1 MINFEA
7 LNEAL
12 ILVFSFETMMWLAIG
27 VFIGVGI
34 GAIPGLSAT
43 TGVALMLPLTFTLDQ
58 AAALGLLIGLYKG
71 AIYGGSISAI
81 SFATPG
87 TSEAAATVF
96 DGHKL
101 MQKGKGKKALLIA
114 LYASVTADFLSD
126 LITILI
132 APMLA
137 LVALQFG
144 PSERFWLMGLAVC
157 LLGALSGAHLAKGML
172 SAAIGLFIGTMGAD
186 PISSVT
192 RNTFGQWWLADGV
205 HLIPLVVGVF
215 AMGAMLEKAIQVLKD
230 NQRVKKFGGSLRE
243 MLKVGGEGLSFKEYL
258 SCWKEMGI
266 GLGVGTF
273 VGMLPGLGST
283 VGAFLSYG
291 IAKQVFP
298 HKKIGTGRIE
308 GVAAAE
314 AGNNATVGPTL
325 VPLLAFG
332 IPGSAVAALIGAAL
346 MLQGATPGPRM
357 FELFPTVVYSLF
369 LILLVGNIFNLG
381 IGRMFAFI
389 YAKLGELPAPILI
402 PIVMLMAVIGSY
414 SYQNNP
420 YDVLMM
426 LVFGLL
432 GLFMRKFKIPEA
444 PLIITFLLAPQ
455 AEENLRRGL
464 LINEGDWWITLFHSP
479 LAIGLAIATVVLTIA
494 STRVRINERMQEIS
508 DDAAGETAD
517 EQPKDKV

>member
-7 LNEAL
+7 LAEA
-12 ILVFSFETMMWLAIG
+12 ITLVFSFKTMMWLAIG
-27 VFIGVGI
+27 VFVGVGV
-34 GAIPGLSAT
+34 GAIPGLTAT
-43 TGVALMLPLTFTLDQ
+43 TGVALMLPLTFTMDQ
-58 AAALGLLIGLYKG
+58 ASALGLLIGLYKG

-101 MQKGKGKKALLIA
+101 MQQGKGRKALLMA
-114 LYASVTADFLSD
+114 LYSSVTADTLSD
-126 LITILI
+126 VITILV

-137 LVALQFG
+137 LIALQFG
-144 PSERFWLMGLAVC
+144 PPERFWLMVLAVC
-157 LLGALSGAHLAKGML
+157 LLGALSGPHLAKGML
-172 SAAIGLFIGTMGAD
+172 SAAIGLYLGTIGAD
-186 PISSVT
+186 PISSVP
-192 RNTFGQWWLADGV
+192 RNTFGQWWLADGI
-205 HLIPLVVGVF
+205 HLIPLVVGIF
-215 AMGAMLEKAIQVLKD
+215 AMGAMIEKAVELVRQSRQASELKASVD
-230 NQRVKKFGGSLRE
+230 KLLGT
-243 MLKVGGEGLSFKEYL
+243 GGEGLSLREYL

-291 IAKQVFP
+291 IAKQAFP
-298 HKKIGTGRIE
+298 EKKIGTGKLE

-357 FELFPTVVYSLF
+357 FELYPTLIYSLF
-369 LILLVGNIFNLG
+369 LILLIGNLFNLG
-381 IGRMFAFI
+381 IGRIFAFV
-389 YAKLGELPAPILI
+389 YAKLGELPAPLLV
-402 PIVMLMAVIGSY
+402 PIVMLMAVVGAY
-414 SYQNNP
+414 SYANNP
-420 YDVLMM
+420 YDVVLM
-426 LVFGLL
+426 LCFGLL
-432 GLFMRKFKIPEA
+432 GYFMRLFKIPEA
-444 PLIITFLLAPQ
+444 PLVITFLLAPA

-464 LINEGDWWITLFHSP
+464 LINEGDWLATLFSSP
-479 LAIGLAIATVVLTIA
+479 LAIGLAVAAVALTYL
-494 STRVRINERMQEIS
+494 SGRVRLLERVNRMR
-508 DDAAGETAD
+508 DDVHD
-517 EQPKDKV
+517 D

>member
-1 MINFEA
+1 MFNADAFYEAIN
-7 LNEAL
+7 
-12 ILVFSFETMMWLAIG
+12 LVFTFKTLMWLAIG
-27 VFIGVGI
+27 VFIGVGV
-34 GAIPGLSAT
+34 GAMPGLTAT
-43 TGVALMLPLTFTLDQ
+43 TGVALMLPLTFTMEQ

-71 AIYGGSISAI
+71 AVYGGSISAI

-101 MQKGKGKKALLIA
+101 MQQGKGRKALLMA

-126 LITILI
+126 VITILI

-137 LVALQFG
+137 LIALKFG
-144 PSERFWLMGLAVC
+144 PSERFWLMVLAVC

-172 SAAIGLFIGTMGAD
+172 SAALGLYFGTMGSD
-186 PISSVT
+186 PISSVS
-192 RNTFGQWWLADGV
+192 RNTFELWWLADGV
-205 HLIPLVVGVF
+205 HLIPLVVGIF
-215 AMGAMLEKAIQVLKD
+215 AMGAMIEKTVELFRESRRAQQLAD
-230 NQRVKKFGGSLRE
+230 TVKKLLTVS
-243 MLKVGGEGLSFKEYL
+243 GEGLTFREYI

-298 HKKIGTGRIE
+298 EKKIGTGRLE

-325 VPLLAFG
+325 IPLLAFG

-357 FELFPTVVYSLF
+357 FELFPTIIYSLF
-369 LILLVGNIFNLG
+369 IILLIGNVFNLG
-381 IGRMFAFI
+381 IGRIFAFV
-389 YAKLGELPAPILI
+389 YAKLGELPAPLLV
-402 PIVMLMAVIGSY
+402 PIVMMMAVIGAY
-414 SYQNNP
+414 SYANNP
-420 YDVLMM
+420 YDVVIM
-426 LVFGLL
+426 LCFGML
-432 GLFMRKFKIPEA
+432 GYFMRLFKVPEA
-444 PLIITFLLAPQ
+444 PLVITFLLAPP

-464 LINEGDWWITLFHSP
+464 LINEGDWITTLFHSP
-479 LAIGLAIATVVLTIA
+479 LAIGLALGVVVLTYA
-494 STRVRINERMQEIS
+494 SSRLRIMERMNAIR
-508 DDAAGETAD
+508 DDARD
-517 EQPKDKV
+517 D

>member
-7 LNEAL
+7 LTEAVS
-12 ILVFSFETMMWLAIG
+12 LVFTFKTLMWLAIG
-27 VFIGVGI
+27 VFVGVGV
-34 GAIPGLSAT
+34 GAIPGLTAT
-43 TGVALMLPLTFTLDQ
+43 TGVALMLPLTFTMDQ
-58 AAALGLLIGLYKG
+58 ASALGLLIGLYKG
-71 AIYGGSISAI
+71 AVYGGSISAI

-101 MQKGKGKKALLIA
+101 MQQGKGRKALLMA
-114 LYASVTADFLSD
+114 LYSSVTADTLSD
-126 LITILI
+126 VITILV

-137 LVALQFG
+137 LIALQFG
-144 PSERFWLMGLAVC
+144 PPERFWLMVVAVC
-157 LLGALSGAHLAKGML
+157 LLGALSGPHLAKGML
-172 SAAIGLFIGTMGAD
+172 SAAIGLYLGTVGAD
-186 PISSVT
+186 PISSVA
-192 RNTFGQWWLADGV
+192 RNTFGQWWLADGI
-205 HLIPLVVGVF
+205 HLIPLVVGIF
-215 AMGAMLEKAIQVLKD
+215 AMGAMIEKSVELIRQSRQAKELKSS
-230 NQRVKKFGGSLRE
+230 VEKLLGT
-243 MLKVGGEGLSFKEYL
+243 GGEGLTFREYL

-298 HKKIGTGRIE
+298 EKKIGTGKLE

-357 FELFPTVVYSLF
+357 FELYPTLIYSLF
-369 LILLVGNIFNLG
+369 LILLIGNFFNLG
-381 IGRMFAFI
+381 IGRIFAFV
-389 YAKLGELPAPILI
+389 YAKLGELPAPLLV
-402 PIVMLMAVIGSY
+402 PIVMLMAVVGAY
-414 SYQNNP
+414 SYANNP
-420 YDVLMM
+420 YDVLLM
-426 LVFGLL
+426 LCFGLL
-432 GLFMRKFKIPEA
+432 GYFMRLLKVPEA
-444 PLIITFLLAPQ
+444 PLVITFLLAPA

-464 LINEGDWWITLFHSP
+464 LINEGDWLATLFSSP
-479 LAIGLAIATVVLTIA
+479 LAIGLAIAAVVLTYL
-494 STRVRINERMQEIS
+494 SGRVRLLERVNRMR
-508 DDAAGETAD
+508 DDVHD
-517 EQPKDKV
+517 D

>member
-1 MINFEA
+1 MMLNVDALYEAIN
-7 LNEAL
+7 
-12 ILVFSFETMMWLAIG
+12 LVFSFNTLMWLAIG
-27 VFIGVGI
+27 VFIGVGV
-34 GAIPGLSAT
+34 GAMPGLTAT
-43 TGVALMLPLTFTLDQ
+43 TGVALMLPLTFTMDQ

-101 MQKGKGKKALLIA
+101 MQQGKGRKALLMA
-114 LYASVTADFLSD
+114 LYSSVTADFLSD
-126 LITILI
+126 LITILV

-137 LVALQFG
+137 LIALKFG
-144 PSERFWLMGLAVC
+144 PSERFWLMVLAVC

-172 SAAIGLFIGTMGAD
+172 SAAIGLYVGTMGSD
-186 PISSVT
+186 PISTVS
-192 RNTFGQWWLADGV
+192 RNTFDLWWLADGV
-205 HLIPLVVGVF
+205 HLIPLVVGIF
-215 AMGAMLEKAIQVLKD
+215 AMGAMIEKTVQLFRESRKAQELTDTVNAL
-230 NQRVKKFGGSLRE
+230 FSL
-243 MLKVGGEGLSFKEYL
+243 GGEGLTFKEYI

-291 IAKQVFP
+291 IAKQAFP
-298 HKKIGTGRIE
+298 EKKIGTGRLE

-357 FELFPTVVYSLF
+357 FELYPTIVYSLF
-369 LILLVGNIFNLG
+369 IILLVGNVFNLG
-381 IGRMFAFI
+381 IGRIFALI
-389 YAKLGELPAPILI
+389 YARLGELPTPLLV
-402 PIVMLMAVIGSY
+402 PIVMMMAVIGAY
-414 SYQNNP
+414 SYANNP
-420 YDVLMM
+420 YDVLIM
-426 LVFGLL
+426 LIFGLL
-432 GLFMRKFKIPEA
+432 GYFMRLFKIPEA
-444 PLIITFLLAPQ
+444 PLVITFLLAPP

-464 LINEGDWWITLFHSP
+464 LINEGEWLATLFNSP
-479 LAIGLAIATVVLTIA
+479 LAIGLALGVVVLTWL
-494 STRVRINERMQEIS
+494 STRMRIMERMNAIREDVH
-508 DDAAGETAD
+508 DD
-517 EQPKDKV
+517 

>member
-7 LNEAL
+7 LAEA
-12 ILVFSFETMMWLAIG
+12 ITLVFSLKTMMWLAIG
-27 VFIGVGI
+27 VFVGVGV
-34 GAIPGLSAT
+34 GAIPGLTAT
-43 TGVALMLPLTFTLDQ
+43 TGVALMLPLTFTMDQ
-58 AAALGLLIGLYKG
+58 ASALGLLIGLYKG

-101 MQKGKGKKALLIA
+101 MQQGKGRKALLMA
-114 LYASVTADFLSD
+114 LYSSVTADTLSD
-126 LITILI
+126 VITILV

-137 LVALQFG
+137 LIALQFG
-144 PSERFWLMGLAVC
+144 PPERFWLMVLAVC
-157 LLGALSGAHLAKGML
+157 LLGALSGPHLAKGML
-172 SAAIGLFIGTMGAD
+172 SAAIGLYLGTIGAD
-186 PISSVT
+186 PISSVP
-192 RNTFGQWWLADGV
+192 RNTFGQWWLADGI
-205 HLIPLVVGVF
+205 HLIPLVVGIF
-215 AMGAMLEKAIQVLKD
+215 AMGAMIEKSVELLRQSRQASELKASVD
-230 NQRVKKFGGSLRE
+230 K
-243 MLKVGGEGLSFKEYL
+243 MLGTGGEGLSLREYL

-291 IAKQVFP
+291 IAKQAFP
-298 HKKIGTGRIE
+298 EKKIGTGKLE

-357 FELFPTVVYSLF
+357 FELYPTLIYSLF
-369 LILLVGNIFNLG
+369 LILLIGNLFNLG
-381 IGRMFAFI
+381 IGRIFAFV
-389 YAKLGELPAPILI
+389 YAKLGELPAPLLV
-402 PIVMLMAVIGSY
+402 PIVMLMAVVGAY
-414 SYQNNP
+414 SYANNP
-420 YDVLMM
+420 YDVVLM
-426 LVFGLL
+426 LCFGLL
-432 GLFMRKFKIPEA
+432 GYFMRLFKIPEA
-444 PLIITFLLAPQ
+444 PLVITFLLAPA

-464 LINEGDWWITLFHSP
+464 LINEGDWLATLFSSP
-479 LAIGLAIATVVLTIA
+479 LAIGLAVAAVALTYL
-494 STRVRINERMQEIS
+494 SGRVRLLERVNRMR
-508 DDAAGETAD
+508 DDVHD
-517 EQPKDKV
+517 D